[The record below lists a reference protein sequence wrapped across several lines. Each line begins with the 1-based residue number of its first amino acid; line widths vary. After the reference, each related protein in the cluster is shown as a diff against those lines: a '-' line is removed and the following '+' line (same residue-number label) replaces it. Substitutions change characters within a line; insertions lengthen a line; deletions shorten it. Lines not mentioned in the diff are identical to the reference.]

1 VRVGGTVRPPGDK
14 SVTHRALILGGLT
27 RTTVLVEHALVSG
40 DTRSTGRV
48 LRQVGARVSPLK
60 LGDPV
65 RVVGAAWH
73 TPDAPL
79 HCGNSGT
86 TARLM
91 LGALSGRHVT
101 ARVTGDASLRRR
113 PMRRVTGP
121 LGRMGATIV
130 EEAGDGLPVT
140 ITGGHLRSFEY
151 ASPVA
156 SAQIK
161 TALLLAGVSA
171 GVPVTITEPA
181 RSRDHTERLLRFLGF
196 PIRVDRATVC
206 LSGSPAE
213 WPRVPPFEV
222 VVPGDLSSAAFMI
235 ALGLLAGGGELVIE
249 AVGVNPTRAGF
260 LDTVAKM
267 GVRVETLNPRTVG
280 GEPVADMVVRP
291 SRLAAV
297 DVAASEIPRMI
308 DEIPVLA
315 ALASRAEGVS
325 RFRSVGELRVKESD
339 RLSLIASNLRT
350 LGGEAAVEGE
360 DLVVVG
366 TDRPPVGRVDTAGDH
381 RLAMAFAI
389 LGRLPGA
396 EVRLSETAS
405 VGISYPRFFDDLDR
419 VARA

>member
-1 VRVGGTVRPPGDK
+1 
-14 SVTHRALILGGLT
+14 
-27 RTTVLVEHALVSG
+27 
-40 DTRSTGRV
+40 
-48 LRQVGARVSPLK
+48 
-60 LGDPV
+60 
-65 RVVGAAWH
+65 
-73 TPDAPL
+73 
-79 HCGNSGT
+79 
-86 TARLM
+86 
-91 LGALSGRHVT
+91 
-101 ARVTGDASLRRR
+101 
-113 PMRRVTGP
+113 
-121 LGRMGATIV
+121 
-130 EEAGDGLPVT
+130 
-140 ITGGHLRSFEY
+140 
-151 ASPVA
+151 
-156 SAQIK
+156 
-161 TALLLAGVSA
+161 
-171 GVPVTITEPA
+171 
-181 RSRDHTERLLRFLGF
+181 
-196 PIRVDRATVC
+196 
-206 LSGSPAE
+206 
-213 WPRVPPFEV
+213 VPPFEV

-267 GVRVETLNPRTVG
+267 GGRVETVNPRAVG

-291 SRLAAV
+291 ARLAAV